1 MTWVYCCVICFF
13 LVRSTGNTFGFPVDM
28 FGFQKILMSD
38 EGCLKMV
45 LLEIV

>member
-13 LVRSTGNTFGFPVDM
+13 LVRSTGNTFGLLVDM
-28 FGFQKILMSD
+28 FGSQKILMSD
-38 EGCLKMV
+38 EGGLRMV